1 MTGCGLV
8 IVRAQGARGLGH
20 IWGCCVQL
28 GGAIACARARM
39 TRHCARDGVCPKV
52 CRPVWVGMGVFTVVP
67 PCILAGLRS
76 DKHNGG
82 LGGRWGQQDIM
93 SARMRARLQHR
104 HHRSG
109 RKRQPTGP
117 KPSATASRCAPCSLT
132 HCPQAC
138 KQEAC
143 AGRAIRRQAPEHSPP
158 PPLPP
163 HLPAQEDR
171 DALTWGC

>member
-1 MTGCGLV
+1 MPLLPRSCGE
-8 IVRAQGARGLGH
+8 RG
-20 IWGCCVQL
+20 
-28 GGAIACARARM
+28 GGEGEGS
-39 TRHCARDGVCPKV
+39 TE
-52 CRPVWVGMGVFTVVP
+52 
-67 PCILAGLRS
+67 
-76 DKHNGG
+76 
-82 LGGRWGQQDIM
+82 RWGQQDIM
-93 SARMRARLQHR
+93 SACMRTHLQHT
-104 HHRSG
+104 HHTSG

-171 DALTWGC
+171 DTLTMPPVLMAAAARNNQPQGLRTLAPMIGAGPGQVPPRWSSV